1 MQRHDAI
8 DSFNLISSFLFF
20 FPPHQLEK
28 EFKNYLKVKVQVKFT
43 AVTFTVVPEL
53 ELNGSAEK

>member
-8 DSFNLISSFLFF
+8 DSFNLISSFCF

-28 EFKNYLKVKVQVKFT
+28 EFKNYPKVKVRVKFT
-43 AVTFTVVPEL
+43 AVTFTVVPQL
-53 ELNGSAEK
+53 ELNESAEK